1 MTEKCRLLAKILPKP
16 AVPRIAAFAAW
27 QTYYVRAQ
35 VRGVRYSVN
44 YRYRR
49 TKISRG
55 RVRPRAI
62 YASRFI
68 RCRYVRNVHRR
79 CVVIARGNRWK
90 NE

>member
-1 MTEKCRLLAKILPKP
+1 M
-16 AVPRIAAFAAW
+16 
-27 QTYYVRAQ
+27 YYVRAQ

-55 RVRPRAI
+55 RVPPPAI

-68 RCRYVRNVHRR
+68 RCRYVRNVI
-79 CVVIARGNRWK
+79 VVAWLSSEQIDGK
-90 NE
+90 TNETDRAENDR